1 MTFKMAYYFG
11 CIVFDLRDLLNAILI
26 NNYVKSRILAI
37 TLNLVWTIHN
47 VFKFLLINYMC
58 EAVTTKATATADLL
72 NRLSYFTCDVEIREI
87 ISQFSSRI
95 VYAPLRFCGIG
106 FFEFGFKFL
115 RKFITSVITV
125 LIILIQA
132 QANE

>member
-11 CIVFDLRDLLNAILI
+11 CIVFDLRELLNAVLI
-26 NNYVKSRILAI
+26 NNHVKSRILAI
-37 TLNLVWTIHN
+37 TVHSVWFIHN

-58 EAVTTKATATADLL
+58 ETVTSKAIATADLL
-72 NRLSYFTCDVEIREI
+72 NRLLYFTSDIEIREI
-87 ISQFSSRI
+87 ISQFSSQI

-115 RKFITSVITV
+115 RQFITSVVTV
-125 LIILIQA
+125 VIIIIQA
-132 QANE
+132 QA